1 MEEVVPMDK
10 NEWFYV
16 WSKKEKIL
24 VFLAE
29 KKVLQK
35 FYKNSKNLEF
45 FQKKCFFVFFDVFSH
60 FEVKNEVPEHLR
72 WLFEVF
78 WDIFFSMN
86 ILLKHL
92 TDVFEISITFWNL
105 WQIATPA
112 LFRRNA
118 KRFGGRT
125 ATTNK
130 GLCNSCASN
139 EEVGRILKMKKINC
153 WTMFFFKWKPLKF
166 TMVSCTNF
174 NSDKVLSE

>member
-78 WDIFFSMN
+78 WDIFLNEYTTEAFN
-86 ILLKHL
+86 RR
-92 TDVFEISITFWNL
+92 L
-105 WQIATPA
+105 WSFNHFLEFMTNSNTGVVPEEREAI
-112 LFRRNA
+112 RRKNDD
-118 KRFGGRT
+118 
-125 ATTNK
+125 NK
-130 GLCNSCASN
+130 
-139 EEVGRILKMKKINC
+139 
-153 WTMFFFKWKPLKF
+153 
-166 TMVSCTNF
+166 
-174 NSDKVLSE
+174 